1 MTVQVHP
8 DEGRPVAPAAALPAP
23 GRVIERALAFAA
35 AALLC
40 GMVLLITGDVVGR
53 TLFALPVPGTYEL
66 MSMMLAAL
74 IFIGLPLATERDEHV
89 VVDLVDHALP
99 RAAVRGLTLL
109 ASILSALA
117 LAGLAW
123 AMARQGFDQLAAGGT
138 TSQLRLPLAPVA
150 FLMSAASLLSAL
162 ALLARM
168 ARRG

>member
-8 DEGRPVAPAAALPAP
+8 DEGRPTAPPAALPAP
-23 GRVIERALAFAA
+23 GRVLGRALGLAA
-35 AALLC
+35 AALLA

-53 TLFALPVPGTYEL
+53 TLFALPIPGTYEL

-89 VVDLVDHALP
+89 VVDLVDHVLP
-99 RAAVRGLTLL
+99 RSAVRGLTLL
-109 ASILSALA
+109 VTVLSAVA

-123 AMARQGFDQLAAGGT
+123 AMARQGMDQLAAGGT

-150 FLMSAASLLSAL
+150 FLMSGASLLSAL
-162 ALLARM
+162 ALLARVM
-168 ARRG
+168 RRE